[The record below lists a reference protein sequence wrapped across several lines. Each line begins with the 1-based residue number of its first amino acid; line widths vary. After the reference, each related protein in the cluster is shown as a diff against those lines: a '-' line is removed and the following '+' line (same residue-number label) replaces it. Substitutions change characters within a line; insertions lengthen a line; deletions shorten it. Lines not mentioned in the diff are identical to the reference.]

1 MRARNDAASDSADR
15 CSHGSAVGY
24 CPTPRSTYSRLSCS
38 WNYAADTRCAS
49 RARHPLSSHCCF
61 QWTEAILDLGVDPC
75 ILLARLKQSNAFL
88 QTCLTRRS
96 SGENCSLWLPSGWR
110 AAQFPFCHPFS
121 GCPWAACQ
129 ASWAFWGHFSSAAVK
144 DASTFQ
150 WLSRYSL
157 ALPLKYKECSTL
169 SQAILLKL
177 TSMFAFAGNA
187 DIGEH
192 LHGAVWI
199 CGSCPV
205 VRRHCGPLRSQAA
218 ERYILLSAHFHVRVR
233 PSACSCLAWRMAN
246 IKLFVGQSFLICF
259 LYALAHRL
267 CLLVGW
273 HSLHAAVSSAVSIR
287 SSNIKKLLDPIK
299 SGVILL
305 PSSRR
310 LQLGAGSP
318 C

>member
-1 MRARNDAASDSADR
+1 MAKIAAFGCLLDGVQHSFLSVIPFLAALGLLVR
-15 CSHGSAVGY
+15 LLGHYGGISHLQ
-24 CPTPRSTYSRLSCS
+24 LSKMLQ
-38 WNYAADTRCAS
+38 
-49 RARHPLSSHCCF
+49 LSNGC
-61 QWTEAILDLGVDPC
+61 QGI
-75 ILLARLKQSNAFL
+75 
-88 QTCLTRRS
+88 
-96 SGENCSLWLPSGWR
+96 PS
-110 AAQFPFCHPFS
+110 
-121 GCPWAACQ
+121 
-129 ASWAFWGHFSSAAVK
+129 
-144 DASTFQ
+144 
-150 WLSRYSL
+150 
-157 ALPLKYKECSTL
+157 ALPLKCKECSTL